1 MQNHQIQWDLV
12 EADPRFKSL
21 HRDKNKFL
29 SRMMLF
35 AMVYFFLLPIAAAY
49 FQEVLK
55 IKVWGVVNIGLL
67 FALSQFVVAWSV
79 AAIYTKRANAE
90 FDDRVNVL
98 TNDLLTNDVI
108 TKDALAKDA
117 HKIGDLS

>member
-1 MQNHQIQWDLV
+1 MLAEAVLQNHKIQWDVV

-29 SRMMLF
+29 LRMMLF
-35 AMVYFFLLPIAAAY
+35 AMVYFFLLPISTAY
-49 FQEVLK
+49 FQDDLK
-55 IKVWGVVNIGLL
+55 VKIWGVVNIGLL

-90 FDDRVNVL
+90 FDDRVS
-98 TNDLLTNDVI
+98 I
-108 TKDALAKDA
+108 LANDA